1 VYVACGLTANA
12 GIQGAWARGGRLGG
26 QRSVFSDCISDMG
39 FLQRVD
45 VAAGVV
51 VLRLDRPERLNALDS
66 ALLFELVE
74 ALERLSVDEELR
86 VVVFSTTSVRALC
99 SGVDVKEQLDDA
111 GGVARMKLLSQFL
124 TALEAF
130 AVPTIAVCVGNCIGG
145 GAEIV
150 AGCDLRI
157 GGDNLKLAWTGARR
171 GVPVGPARLTPLV
184 GVARAKEL
192 IFTGR
197 TVGAEEA
204 AAIGLLHE
212 TVAPE
217 EAEPAALRLA
227 AHVAAHAP
235 EGVALLKA
243 AFRELDGA
251 QGRVAHET
259 ELLEVFQRKGAG
271 LPQGP
276 RR

>member
-1 VYVACGLTANA
+1 M
-12 GIQGAWARGGRLGG
+12 
-26 QRSVFSDCISDMG
+26 SDTG

-51 VLRLDRPERLNALDS
+51 VLRLDRSEHLNALNS
-66 ALLFELVE
+66 ALLLELVE

-99 SGVDVKEQLDDA
+99 SGVDVKEELDDA

-124 TALEAF
+124 AGLEAF
-130 AVPTIAVCVGNCIGG
+130 PVPTIAVCVGNCIGG

-212 TVAPE
+212 TVPSD

-251 QGRVAHET
+251 QGRVAHEN

>member
-1 VYVACGLTANA
+1 
-12 GIQGAWARGGRLGG
+12 
-26 QRSVFSDCISDMG
+26 VFSGCISG
-39 FLQRVD
+39 VGSLQRVD
-45 VAAGVV
+45 VAPGVAL
-51 VLRLDRPERLNALDS
+51 LRLDRPERLNALDS
-66 ALLFELVE
+66 GLLLELVQ
-74 ALERLSVDEELR
+74 ALERLSVDDELR
-86 VVVFSTTSVRALC
+86 VVVLSTTSVRALC
-99 SGVDVKEQLDDA
+99 SGIDVKEKLDEV
-111 GGVARMKLLSQFL
+111 GGVARMKLFSQFL
-124 TALEAF
+124 AALEAF
-130 AVPTIAVCVGNCIGG
+130 PVPTLAVCVGNCIGG
-145 GAEIV
+145 GAEII

-157 GGDNLKLAWTGARR
+157 AGGNLKLAWTGARL

-197 TVGAEEA
+197 TIGAEEA

-217 EAEPAALRLA
+217 EAERAALRLA
-227 AHVAAHAP
+227 AHIAAHAP

-251 QGRVAHET
+251 QGRVAHEN
-259 ELLEVFQRKGAG
+259 ELLEGFQRKGPG

-276 RR
+276 RP

>member
-1 VYVACGLTANA
+1 
-12 GIQGAWARGGRLGG
+12 
-26 QRSVFSDCISDMG
+26 VFSGCISG
-39 FLQRVD
+39 VRSLQRVD
-45 VAAGVV
+45 VAPGVAL
-51 VLRLDRPERLNALDS
+51 LRLDRPERLNALDTG
-66 ALLFELVE
+66 LLSELVQT
-74 ALERLSVDEELR
+74 LERLSVDDELR

-99 SGVDVKEQLDDA
+99 SGVDVKEELDGA
-111 GGVARMKLLSQFL
+111 GGVARMKSFSQFL
-124 TALEAF
+124 AVLEAF
-130 AVPTIAVCVGNCIGG
+130 PVPTIAVCVGNCIGG
-145 GAEIV
+145 GAEII

-157 GGDNLKLAWTGARR
+157 AGDNLKLAWTGARL

-197 TVGAEEA
+197 TIGAEEA

-217 EAEPAALRLA
+217 EAESAALRLA
-227 AHVAAHAP
+227 AHIAAHAP

-251 QGRVAHET
+251 QRRVAHEN
-259 ELLEVFQRKGAG
+259 ELLEVFQRKGPG

-276 RR
+276 RP

>member
-1 VYVACGLTANA
+1 MGALQNESLA
-12 GIQGAWARGGRLGG
+12 GGIA
-26 QRSVFSDCISDMG
+26 
-39 FLQRVD
+39 
-45 VAAGVV
+45 
-51 VLRLDRPERLNALDS
+51 VLRLDRPQRRNALDS
-66 ALLFELVE
+66 GLLAELVD
-74 ALERLSVDEELR
+74 ALERLAVDDELR
-86 VVVFSTTSVRALC
+86 VLVFSTTSTRALC
-99 SGVDVKEQLDDA
+99 SGVDVTEELDHA
-111 GGVARMKLLSQFL
+111 GGVARMKSFSQFL

-130 AVPTIAVCVGNCIGG
+130 PVPTIAVCVGNCVGG

-157 GGDNLKLAWTGARR
+157 AGDNLKLAWAGARL

-204 AAIGLLHE
+204 AAIGLVHDS
-212 TVAPE
+212 VPAE
-217 EAEPAALRLA
+217 EAEQAALRLA

-235 EGVALLKA
+235 EGVAILKA

-251 QGRVAHET
+251 QGRVAHEN
-259 ELLEVFQRKGAG
+259 ELLEVFQRKGPG
-271 LPQGP
+271 LPQG
-276 RR
+276 RRL